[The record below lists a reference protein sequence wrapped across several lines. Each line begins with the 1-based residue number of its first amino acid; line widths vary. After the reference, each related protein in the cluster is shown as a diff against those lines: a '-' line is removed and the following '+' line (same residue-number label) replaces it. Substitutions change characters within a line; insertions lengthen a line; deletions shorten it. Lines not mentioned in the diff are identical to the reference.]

1 MNNNVNAIRV
11 LGIDMVQ
18 KANSGHPGIVMGAAP
33 IMYTLFTKHLVID
46 PENDKNKIR
55 DRFVLSAGHG
65 SAMLYSTLY
74 LCGLGLSIDDLKN
87 FRQLNSKTPG
97 HPEITHTKFVDS
109 TSGPLGQGIAQA
121 VGMSLAKKHNSAK
134 YNKYSEVICN
144 NTYVLCGDGDLQE
157 GVAHEAS
164 SLAGHFNLDDLI
176 IIWDS
181 NDIQLDSEVDVASSE
196 NIKARYEAYGFSYIL
211 VNDGENL
218 DEIDKAISKAKE
230 NNVPTLIE
238 VKTKIGF
245 GSPNKEGK
253 TDAHGAPLGIE
264 EVKLV
269 KQNYSWDYDP
279 FEIPNDILEYFNN
292 SVKERFE
299 LKNKFYN
306 EQVEI
311 LKQKDQKLYNEYE
324 KVISNNVN
332 YDLNFEYKNP
342 GDIVATRVASGE
354 ALNCINNQISNLIGG
369 SADLAKSNNSIL
381 HKSGVFS
388 KETPEN
394 KNIPFGVREFGMAAI
409 TNGINLYEMNKVF
422 CSTFFVFSDYLKPAI
437 RMSAIQEIPTIYTFT
452 HDSIAVG
459 EDGPT
464 HEPIEQIT
472 GLRAIPNVNVIRPAD
487 YNETQMAY
495 NIALQSKSTP
505 TILVLSRQNLEVVTT
520 KNDVKNMEFGGYVLS
535 DSEDF
540 DKVLIASGSE
550 VSLAMKLK
558 EELEAKKIK
567 TRVVSMPCTNVF
579 DKQPIKYQDEVLGR
593 GKIRCKDRFFI
604 EMSTAT
610 IGYKYAKNVIN
621 IEEFGKSGPGD
632 EVIVDYGFTI
642 ELVNK
647 IIN

>member
-18 KANSGHPGIVMGAAP
+18 RANSGHPGIVMGAAP
-33 IMYTLFTKHLVID
+33 IMYTLFTKHLIID
-46 PENDKNKIR
+46 PSNDKNEIR

-74 LCGLGLSIDDLKN
+74 LCGLGLNIEDLKK
-87 FRQLNSKTPG
+87 FRQLDSKTPG

-121 VGMSLAKKHNSAK
+121 VGMSLAKKHNAAK
-134 YNKYSEVICN
+134 YNKYSEIICN

-181 NDIQLDSEVDVASSE
+181 NNIQLDSEVDVASSE
-196 NIKARYEAYGFSYIL
+196 NIKNRYESYGFSYIL
-211 VNDGENL
+211 VEDGENI
-218 DEIDKAISKAKE
+218 DEIDNAIIKAKE

-253 TDAHGAPLGIE
+253 TDAHGAPLGEE
-264 EVKLV
+264 EVALV
-269 KQNYSWDYDP
+269 KEKYSWSYAP
-279 FEIPNDILEYFNN
+279 FEVPHDVLEHFRSSISDRFQIKNDY
-292 SVKERFE
+292 
-299 LKNKFYN
+299 YN
-306 EQVEI
+306 EQIEV
-311 LKQKDQKLYNEYE
+311 LKQNDQNLYNEYQS
-324 KVISNNVN
+324 VITNNTY
-332 YDLNFEYKNP
+332 YDLSFDYIEL
-342 GDIVATRVASGE
+342 GDKVATRVASGV
-354 ALNCINNQISNLIGG
+354 ALNRVNNQIPNLIGG
-369 SADLAKSNNSIL
+369 SADLAKSNNSNL
-381 HKSGVFS
+381 QESGVFS
-388 KETPEN
+388 KDNPEN
-394 KNIPFGVREFGMAAI
+394 KNIPYGVREFGMAAI
-409 TNGINLYEMNKVF
+409 TNGINLYNMNKAF

-437 RMSAIQEIPTIYTFT
+437 RMSAIQEIPTIYVFT

-495 NIALQSKSTP
+495 NIALQSQITP
-505 TILVLSRQNLEVVTT
+505 TVLVLSRQNLEVVTS
-520 KNDVKNMEFGGYVLS
+520 KEDVKNMEFGGYVLS

-558 EELEAKKIK
+558 EELEAMQIK
-567 TRVVSMPCTNVF
+567 TRVVSMPCTNIF
-579 DKQPIKYQDEVLGR
+579 DKQPIEYQDEVLGR

-632 EVIVDYGFTI
+632 EVIVDYGFTK
-642 ELVNK
+642 ELINK
-647 IIN
+647 ILN